1 MPHRNCPPVPIM
13 KMTVSCLFQQGL
25 QPSLVFRAACQRR
38 LEGRNAKKGQAVNP
52 FELIFK

>member
-25 QPSLVFRAACQRR
+25 QPSSVFRAACQRR